1 MENAMVVHDPN
12 VSLGLQKVAV
22 GLFKSGMF
30 PNAKNEFGAFA
41 IVEYGH
47 ELGIPPMMALKNI
60 NIISGQLACNAQLM
74 LSMAMSRGVTYKVIS
89 ETDKGATI
97 EFKRGDIT
105 YKATFNE
112 EDAKAAGLT
121 GKDNWKKYARDMYFW
136 RAAAKGI
143 RRIAPDA
150 VLGLY
155 TKDEISNGDIVDVTP
170 KATVTPMVAGPVV
183 DAEPEQAPPDVTPDR
198 YPDEPPQEEHNVDD
212 IVIARIEDIK
222 EVHSKPDAARKWT
235 AWFIKSATGS
245 EFGTFDS
252 KISNLAHEYWTS
264 GELVAIKWKPGKKEG
279 TKEIIELGLAA

>member
-12 VSLGLQKVAV
+12 VSLSLQKVAV

-30 PNAKNEFGAFA
+30 PSAKNEFGAFA
-41 IVEYGH
+41 IVQYGY
-47 ELGIPPMMALKNI
+47 ELGIPPMTALKNI

-97 EFKRGDIT
+97 EFKRNDIT

-170 KATVTPMVAGPVV
+170 KVTAVDPVV
-183 DAEPEQAPPDVTPDR
+183 DDVPDVVPPTSPDR
-198 YPDEPPQEEHNVDD
+198 YPEEPPQEEHNVDD